1 MDALKS
7 RLRAILYPPGTN
19 PLNWKIL
26 FIVFCSVVGETLS
39 LLIYFGLNYQ
49 LLRYGQFKPWCAY
62 NQLNNLFLS
71 YNVRYYGE
79 N

>member
-7 RLRAILYPPGTN
+7 RLRAILYPPGAN

-49 LLRYGQFKPWCAY
+49 LLRYGQFK
-62 NQLNNLFLS
+62 L
-71 YNVRYYGE
+71 
-79 N
+79 